1 MVVRDRFSDRAPR
14 QVYTLFRIFQAIVL
28 LMILLDSYALQSHA
42 FQELR
47 ESRIQEAA
55 AMSSESSAVPTN
67 FIRNIIINDL
77 ETGKHDTVV
86 TRFPPEPNGHLHIG
100 HAKSICLN
108 FGIAD
113 EFGGKTNLR
122 FDDTN
127 PLKENEDFMN
137 AIMED
142 VRWLGFEWDNLL
154 HASDYF
160 EDLYG
165 FAVHL
170 IKTGKAYVEEL
181 SAEEILEYRGDW
193 MNNEP
198 GRESPW
204 RDRPVEESL
213 ELFERMKNGEF
224 EDGKYVLRAKIDMA
238 SPDRFMRDPVMYR
251 IRNASH
257 HRTGDTWHIYP
268 MYDWAH
274 GISDAIEGI
283 THSLCTLEFEEHR
296 PLYEW
301 FLENIPAPSMP
312 RQIEFARGN
321 LDYTVMSKRRLRELV
336 EEGHVTG
343 WDDPRLPTL
352 AGLRRRGFTPESIRA
367 FWSDMGVSKSN
378 SIIPMGVLENYV
390 RNDLNVR
397 APRTMAVLDPLKVVL
412 TNFPAGETEW
422 LEAAVHP
429 QDESMGTRQVPV
441 TREIWI
447 ERGDFMEDPP
457 RKFFRLKPGGEV
469 RLRNAFIVRCT
480 DVIKD
485 AAGEIVELHCELD
498 PETRSGMP
506 GASRKVKGTIH
517 WVSAE
522 HGVPVEVRLC
532 DRLFTVPNPLGEK
545 GRDFREFINPHSMD
559 VMKRVIVEPGV
570 AEGGPGD
577 FYQFERT
584 GYFCHDAVDSKPG
597 RPVLNRIVTLRDS
610 WARIEKELAQQKK

>member
-1 MVVRDRFSDRAPR
+1 
-14 QVYTLFRIFQAIVL
+14 
-28 LMILLDSYALQSHA
+28 
-42 FQELR
+42 
-47 ESRIQEAA
+47 
-55 AMSSESSAVPTN
+55 MSSEKETVSTN
-67 FIRNIIINDL
+67 FIRNIVIEDL
-77 ETGKHDTVV
+77 ESGKHKEIV

-100 HAKSICLN
+100 HAKAICLD

-113 EFGGKTNLR
+113 EFGGRTNLR

-142 VRWLGFEWDNLL
+142 VRWLGFEWDRLC

-160 EDLYG
+160 GQLYDY
-165 FAVHL
+165 AVHL
-170 IKTGKAYVEEL
+170 IRNDKAYVEEL
-181 SAEEILEYRGDW
+181 NADQIIEYRGDW

-204 RDRPVEESL
+204 RDRPVDESL
-213 ELFERMKNGEF
+213 ALFERMKNGEF

-257 HRTGDTWHIYP
+257 HRTGDEWHIYP

-301 FLENIPAPSMP
+301 FLDNIPSPGNP

-336 EEGHVTG
+336 EEGYVDG

-352 AGLRRRGFTPESIRA
+352 AGLRRRGFTPEAIRA
-367 FWSDMGVSKSN
+367 FWQDMGVSKSN
-378 SIIPMGVLENYV
+378 SIISMGVLENYV

-412 TNFPAGETEW
+412 TNYPEGETEW

-429 QDESMGTRQVPV
+429 QNPDMGTRSVPV

-447 ERGDFMEDPP
+447 ERDDFMEDPP
-457 RKFFRLKPGGEV
+457 RKFFRMKPGGEV
-469 RLRNAFIVRCT
+469 RLRNAFIVKCINVVKNDAG
-480 DVIKD
+480 DVT
-485 AAGEIVELHCELD
+485 ELHCEFD
-498 PETRSGMP
+498 PESRSGMP
-506 GASRKVKGTIH
+506 GADRKVKGTIH

-522 HGVPVEVRLC
+522 HGRTAEIRLC

-545 GRDFREFINPHSMD
+545 DHDYREFINPHSRD
-559 VMKRVIVEPGV
+559 VITAAVVEAPV
-570 AEGGPGD
+570 ADGQPGD

-584 GYFCHDAVDSKPG
+584 GYFCHDLEDSRPG

-610 WARIEKELAQQKK
+610 WARIEQELARKQA

>member
-1 MVVRDRFSDRAPR
+1 
-14 QVYTLFRIFQAIVL
+14 
-28 LMILLDSYALQSHA
+28 
-42 FQELR
+42 
-47 ESRIQEAA
+47 
-55 AMSSESSAVPTN
+55 MSSEPAVVPTN

-77 ETGKHDTVV
+77 ETGKHQQIV

-108 FGIAD
+108 FGVAA
-113 EFGGKTNLR
+113 EFGGSTNLR

-142 VRWLGFEWDNLL
+142 VRWLGFEWDNLF

-160 EDLYG
+160 DQLYG
-165 FAVHL
+165 YAVHL
-170 IKTGKAYVEEL
+170 IKTDKAYVEEL
-181 SAEEILEYRGDW
+181 SSEEILAYRGDW

-204 RDRPVEESL
+204 RNRPVEQSL
-213 ELFERMKNGEF
+213 DLFARMKVGEF
-224 EDGKYVLRAKIDMA
+224 EDGKYALRAKIDMA

-301 FLENIPAPSMP
+301 FLENIPAPSNP

-336 EEGHVTG
+336 EEGHVSG

-352 AGLRRRGFTPESIRA
+352 AGLRRRGFTPEAIRT
-367 FWSDMGVSKSN
+367 FWTDLGVSKSN
-378 SIIPMGVLENYV
+378 SIISMGVLENYV

-397 APRTMAVLDPLKVVL
+397 APRTMAVLDPVKVVL
-412 TNFPAGETEW
+412 TNFPEGETEW

-429 QDESMGTRQVPV
+429 QNEEMGTRKVAM

-447 ERGDFMEDPP
+447 ERGDFMEEPP
-457 RKFFRLKPGGEV
+457 RKFFRMKPGGEV
-469 RLRNAFIVRCT
+469 RLRNAFIVKCT
-480 DVIKD
+480 DVFKND
-485 AAGEIVELHCELD
+485 DGEIIELHCEFD
-498 PETRSGMP
+498 PDTRSGMP

-532 DRLFTVPNPLGEK
+532 DRLFTVPNPMGEK
-545 GRDFREFINPHSMD
+545 DHDYREFLNEHSMD
-559 VMKRVIVEPGV
+559 VQNNVIVEPAV
-570 AEGGPGD
+570 AGGGPGD

-584 GYFCHDAVDSKPG
+584 GYFCHDNVDSKPG
-597 RPVLNRIVTLRDS
+597 KPVLNRIVTLRDS
-610 WARIEKELAQQKK
+610 WARIEKELAQNK